1 MKHQSIAMREGE
13 GAMRRQI
20 ALLEIVGFFGLVG
33 AAVAQTLSSAPGA
46 SLDGTYRFVSSTRV
60 NHTYVTRGGHMGQC
74 PSRRAGPLT
83 IFGGQAHYT
92 TATGR
97 KLRGRVGPQ
106 GELAMRMV
114 APPSSGG
121 GIRPFEISVSG
132 NVDGA
137 GTARARQKSNSCSY
151 DFVWQK

>member
-1 MKHQSIAMREGE
+1 
-13 GAMRRQI
+13 
-20 ALLEIVGFFGLVG
+20 
-33 AAVAQTLSSAPGA
+33 
-46 SLDGTYRFVSSTRV
+46 
-60 NHTYVTRGGHMGQC
+60 MGQC
-74 PSRRAGPLT
+74 PDRRAGPLT
-83 IFGGQAHYT
+83 IYSGQAHYT

-137 GTARARQKSNSCSY
+137 GTARARQRSNSCSY

>member
-13 GAMRRQI
+13 RAMRRQI
-20 ALLEIVGFFGLVG
+20 ALLGIVGFFGLLG
-33 AAVAQTLSSAPGA
+33 AAGAQTPSAAPGA
-46 SLDGTYRFVSSTRV
+46 SLDGTYRFVSSARV
-60 NHTYVTRGGHMGQC
+60 NKTYVTRGGHMGQC

-97 KLRGRVGPQ
+97 KLKGTVGSQ
-106 GELAMRMV
+106 GELAMRLV
-114 APPSSGG
+114 TPPSSGG
-121 GIRPFEISVSG
+121 GYRPFEISVSG

-137 GTARARQKSNSCSY
+137 GTARVRQKSNSCSY

>member
-1 MKHQSIAMREGE
+1 
-13 GAMRRQI
+13 
-20 ALLEIVGFFGLVG
+20 
-33 AAVAQTLSSAPGA
+33 
-46 SLDGTYRFVSSTRV
+46 
-60 NHTYVTRGGHMGQC
+60 MGQC
-74 PSRRAGPLT
+74 PNRRAGPLT

-106 GELAMRMV
+106 GELAMRLV

-121 GIRPFEISVSG
+121 GIRPFEISVNG
-132 NVDGA
+132 NVDDA
-137 GTARARQKSNSCSY
+137 GTVHARQKSNSCSY

>member
-1 MKHQSIAMREGE
+1 
-13 GAMRRQI
+13 MRRQI
-20 ALLEIVGFFGLVG
+20 ALLGIVGFFGLLG
-33 AAVAQTLSSAPGA
+33 AAVAQTPYSTGEA
-46 SLDGTYRFVSSTRV
+46 SLDGTYRFVSSARV
-60 NHTYVTRGGHMGQC
+60 NNTYVTRGGHMGQC
-74 PSRRAGPLT
+74 PNRRAGPLT

-114 APPSSGG
+114 GPPSSGG

-132 NVDGA
+132 NVDDA
-137 GTARARQKSNSCSY
+137 GTVHARQKSNSCSY

>member
-1 MKHQSIAMREGE
+1 
-13 GAMRRQI
+13 MRRQI
-20 ALLEIVGFFGLVG
+20 ALLGIVGFFGLLG
-33 AAVAQTLSSAPGA
+33 AAVAQTPSSTGEA
-46 SLDGTYRFVSSTRV
+46 SLDGTYRFVSSARV
-60 NHTYVTRGGHMGQC
+60 NNTYMARGGHMGQC
-74 PSRRAGPLT
+74 PNRRAGPLT

-97 KLRGRVGPQ
+97 KLRGRVGP
-106 GELAMRMV
+106 
-114 APPSSGG
+114 PSSGG

-137 GTARARQKSNSCSY
+137 GTARARQRSNSCSY

>member
-1 MKHQSIAMREGE
+1 
-13 GAMRRQI
+13 
-20 ALLEIVGFFGLVG
+20 
-33 AAVAQTLSSAPGA
+33 
-46 SLDGTYRFVSSTRV
+46 
-60 NHTYVTRGGHMGQC
+60 MGQC
-74 PSRRAGPLT
+74 PDRRAGPLT
-83 IFGGQAHYT
+83 IYSGQAHYT

-97 KLRGRVGPQ
+97 KLRGSVGPQ

-137 GTARARQKSNSCSY
+137 MTVGKLCEAGGTDEILNSGLGENIRQFLLGHALRLGAKEPVEQPGDLRLGVGGMVAIAGQRLQFALLAFQSLA
-151 DFVWQK
+151 K

>member
-1 MKHQSIAMREGE
+1 
-13 GAMRRQI
+13 MRRQI
-20 ALLEIVGFFGLVG
+20 ALLGIVGFFGLLG
-33 AAVAQTLSSAPGA
+33 AAVAQTPSSVPGA
-46 SLDGTYRFVSSTRV
+46 SFDGTYRFVSSASV
-60 NHTYVTRGGHMGQC
+60 NKTYVTRGGHMGQC
-74 PSRRAGPLT
+74 PDRRAGPLT

-97 KLRGRVGPQ
+97 KLKGRVGSQ
-106 GELAMRMV
+106 GELAMRLV

-121 GIRPFEISVSG
+121 GYRPFEISVSG

-151 DFVWQK
+151 DFTWQK

>member
-1 MKHQSIAMREGE
+1 
-13 GAMRRQI
+13 
-20 ALLEIVGFFGLVG
+20 
-33 AAVAQTLSSAPGA
+33 
-46 SLDGTYRFVSSTRV
+46 
-60 NHTYVTRGGHMGQC
+60 MGQC
-74 PSRRAGPLT
+74 PNRRAGPLT

-106 GELAMRMV
+106 GELAMRLV

-132 NVDGA
+132 NADGA
-137 GTARARQKSNSCSY
+137 GTVRARQKSNSCSY

>member
-1 MKHQSIAMREGE
+1 
-13 GAMRRQI
+13 MRRQI
-20 ALLEIVGFFGLVG
+20 ALLGIVGFFGLLG
-33 AAVAQTLSSAPGA
+33 AAVAQTPSSTGEA
-46 SLDGTYRFVSSTRV
+46 SLDGTYRFVSSARV
-60 NHTYVTRGGHMGQC
+60 NNSYVTRGGHMGQC
-74 PSRRAGPLT
+74 PNRRAGPLT

-106 GELAMRMV
+106 GELAMRLV

-137 GTARARQKSNSCSY
+137 GTVHARQKSNSCSY